1 MKQSINVL
9 KEYFETGDKPT
20 QQNYADLI
28 DSLGMPMIGEIRAVS
43 FGFAP
48 EGWVKCNGQLLE
60 PSQHPELFAM
70 IGTTFGGDGTTSFAV
85 PDLQGRIPLGQG
97 SGNGLSPYTIGQS
110 GGDETIQLTE
120 EQLPAHSHT
129 GTIDSG
135 ATANVAIPTSN
146 NTGSTNSPN
155 GNYLANPEDVNS
167 DSVNLYSTQ
176 SDTTTLSPFTAPVSG
191 SIITNPSGNGTSI
204 TNVQPY
210 LTVNYIIAV
219 EGINPI

>member
-28 DSLGMPMIGEIRAVS
+28 DSLGMPMIGEIKAVS

-48 EGWVKCNGQLLE
+48 DGWIKCNGQLLD
-60 PSQHPELFAM
+60 PAQHPELFAM
-70 IGTTFGGDGTTSFAV
+70 IGTTFGGDGITSFAV
-85 PDLQGRIPLGQG
+85 PDLQGRVPLGIG
-97 SGNGLSPYTIGQS
+97 SGNGLSSYTIGQS

-135 ATANVAIPTSN
+135 ATANVAIPAS
-146 NTGSTNSPN
+146 GSSANSSSPS
-155 GNYLANPEDVNS
+155 GAFPGVDAAAPP
-167 DSVNLYSTQ
+167 YSTT
-176 SDTTTLSPFTAPVSG
+176 SDTTMQAFTAPVSG
-191 SIITNPSGNGTSI
+191 SVTTNSTGNGTSI
-204 TNVQPY
+204 TNVQPF
-210 LTVNYIIAV
+210 LAVNYIIAV
-219 EGINPI
+219 KGINPI